1 MKIAQSENYQGD
13 DWWKWAIWIDCPP
26 EELASIESV
35 TYRLHPTF
43 SNPVRKIADRSSKFR
58 LETEGW
64 GTFTIYAE
72 VEIKNGTPRKL
83 RHELQLHYPSGQATT
98 A

>member
-13 DWWKWAIWIDCPP
+13 DWWKWAIWIDCSP

-43 SNPVRKIADRSSKFR
+43 SNPVRKITNRTSNFR

-64 GTFTIYAE
+64 GVFTIYAD
-72 VEIKNGTPRKL
+72 VEFERGPHRKL
-83 RHELQLHYPSGQATT
+83 SHELQLHYPDGTVTT